1 MEHDEADSNPVG
13 ERRYDINVQN
23 VRGEPTQKINMD
35 DTPAGNEEGNC
46 SDNLVATD
54 EATIDHF
61 NHPIPINAALEP
73 YSLHDAQS
81 LPVNAVH
88 FMNPMHKKGTKPHL
102 WQQSYEK
109 LVEFQQKNG
118 HCKVPGRY
126 PPDPKLGVWVKLQR
140 EDFKHLQEGKPSP
153 MNAYRIGLLE
163 KIGFDWTLL
172 PVTDRINSW
181 NARFAQL
188 KEFKSQY
195 GHCNVPQQYP
205 PNKPLGKWVSKQREA
220 YRAFAQW
227 KPTSLSKE
235 KIKLLETLG
244 FQFKVG
250 RGKATRTWDSYM
262 EDLISFKEKYG
273 HTNIPLCY
281 TADPSLGKWAY
292 QQRFNMKKRLSG
304 KATNGMIKKTLRKAE
319 EHRLLI

>member
-1 MEHDEADSNPVG
+1 
-13 ERRYDINVQN
+13 
-23 VRGEPTQKINMD
+23 
-35 DTPAGNEEGNC
+35 
-46 SDNLVATD
+46 
-54 EATIDHF
+54 
-61 NHPIPINAALEP
+61 
-73 YSLHDAQS
+73 
-81 LPVNAVH
+81 
-88 FMNPMHKKGTKPHL
+88 
-102 WQQSYEK
+102 
-109 LVEFQQKNG
+109 
-118 HCKVPGRY
+118 
-126 PPDPKLGVWVKLQR
+126 
-140 EDFKHLQEGKPSP
+140 
-153 MNAYRIGLLE
+153 
-163 KIGFDWTLL
+163 
-172 PVTDRINSW
+172 
-181 NARFAQL
+181 
-188 KEFKSQY
+188 
-195 GHCNVPQQYP
+195 VPQQYP

-304 KATNGMIKKTLRKAE
+304 KATNGMIKKRLEKLKSIGFSFHVKEPDTGRKRRSDFGTNRQSTKKQKNSGSESENGYEDNQGGENDGKEIIRLQEKEQNLDPVPIE
-319 EHRLLI
+319 EHNPDEIRDMDCLENVCDAFAL